1 MYKAGEVAH
10 CDKIVRDVLGD
21 QLELH
26 ISGIL
31 QIKESEKFT
40 IQMKI
45 RCFYNYQR
53 EQGWRP
59 LAVKKEQERLK

>member
-40 IQMKI
+40 IQMK
-45 RCFYNYQR
+45 
-53 EQGWRP
+53 
-59 LAVKKEQERLK
+59 KKVLL

>member
-40 IQMKI
+40 IQMKKSVAI
-45 RCFYNYQR
+45 TTR
-53 EQGWRP
+53 EIKAGGLWR
-59 LAVKKEQERLK
+59 

>member
-31 QIKESEKFT
+31 QIKESEKFA
-40 IQMKI
+40 IQMKKGVAI
-45 RCFYNYQR
+45 STR
-53 EQGWRP
+53 EIKAGGLWR
-59 LAVKKEQERLK
+59 

>member
-1 MYKAGEVAH
+1 MYKAGEVAQ

-31 QIKESEKFT
+31 QINECEKFT
-40 IQMKI
+40 IQMKK
-45 RCFYNYQR
+45 NV
-53 EQGWRP
+53 
-59 LAVKKEQERLK
+59 LL

>member
-31 QIKESEKFT
+31 QIKESEKLT
-40 IQMKI
+40 IQMKKGVAI
-45 RCFYNYQR
+45 TTR
-53 EQGWRP
+53 EIKAGGLWQ
-59 LAVKKEQERLK
+59 